1 MLNWKVIFCES
12 GNVFGVIFGDIDVGQ
27 VGDITWLWL
36 EKSRIWGFPCTDF
49 GGLAEI
55 VLNQGYEFCQI
66 GEKSHIEQIS
76 VFCPWFN
83 KVVDG
88 IEALMCFQEFRA
100 ANVVVAAG
108 PGGINGDSLRLSV
121 DFELN
126 SRDAVVSSDGVY
138 FRPNRE
144 VDNSIQS
151 VNIVKP
157 RKRANE
163 SAFSSDDQ
171 PRALPE
177 NALLNE
183 GVNGLREYN
192 TKGLGIVGELSD
204 IGGEWEAAPWKIDE
218 HEIGG
223 IGEAVGIGRECHVVV
238 ELDWPHAADAVILR
252 WWARAELWATY
263 FATKIRSGK
272 FLRAFW
278 SFCPSTP

>member
-1 MLNWKVIFCES
+1 
-12 GNVFGVIFGDIDVGQ
+12 
-27 VGDITWLWL
+27 
-36 EKSRIWGFPCTDF
+36 
-49 GGLAEI
+49 
-55 VLNQGYEFCQI
+55 
-66 GEKSHIEQIS
+66 
-76 VFCPWFN
+76 
-83 KVVDG
+83 
-88 IEALMCFQEFRA
+88 MCFQEFRA

-144 VDNSIQS
+144 VNNSLQS

-171 PRALPE
+171 PRALSE

-204 IGGEWEAAPWKIDE
+204 IGGE
-218 HEIGG
+218 
-223 IGEAVGIGRECHVVV
+223 
-238 ELDWPHAADAVILR
+238 
-252 WWARAELWATY
+252 
-263 FATKIRSGK
+263 
-272 FLRAFW
+272 
-278 SFCPSTP
+278 